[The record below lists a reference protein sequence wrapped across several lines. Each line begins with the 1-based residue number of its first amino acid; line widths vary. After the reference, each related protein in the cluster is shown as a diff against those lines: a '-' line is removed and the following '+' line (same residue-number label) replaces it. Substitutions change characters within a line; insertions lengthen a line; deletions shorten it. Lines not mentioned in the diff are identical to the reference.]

1 MKISMPS
8 MGVDFTSS
16 DHIESDI
23 ANGMV
28 SDIEALID
36 GYDREPR
43 PSRETFFDKKIKD
56 GVWIQRDGT
65 EIRIKDMKD
74 SHIRNCINMLKW
86 KKNRQ
91 KPLAMQQSF
100 VRLISLKRQKKL
112 LKGTDRYE

>member
-8 MGVDFTSS
+8 MGVDFTGS

-36 GYDREPR
+36 EYDREPR
-43 PSRETFFDKKIKD
+43 LSRETFFDKKIKD

-74 SHIRNCINMLKW
+74 SHIRNCINMLKR
-86 KKNRQ
+86 KQDYDPADKNSVANKHIRRFE
-91 KPLAMQQSF
+91 KELN
-100 VRLISLKRQKKL
+100 KREIE
-112 LKGTDRYE
+112 R

>member
-1 MKISMPS
+1 MKIDMPS
-8 MGVDFTSS
+8 VGVDFTSS

-43 PSRETFFDKKIKD
+43 PSRQAFFDKKIKD

-65 EIRIKDMKD
+65 EIHIKDMKD
-74 SHIRNCINMLKW
+74 SHIRNCINMLKR
-86 KKNRQ
+86 KQDYDPADKNSVANKYIRRFE
-91 KPLAMQQSF
+91 KELN
-100 VRLISLKRQKKL
+100 KRGL
-112 LKGTDRYE
+112 ER

>member
-8 MGVDFTSS
+8 MDVNFTSN

-36 GYDREPR
+36 SYNREPR
-43 PSRETFFDKKIKD
+43 PSKEAFFDKKIKE

-65 EIRIKDMKD
+65 EIHIKDMKD
-74 SHIRNCINMLKW
+74 SHIRNCINMLKR
-86 KKNRQ
+86 KQNYDPSDKGSVTNKYIQRFQ
-91 KPLAMQQSF
+91 KELN
-100 VRLISLKRQKKL
+100 KREL
-112 LKGTDRYE
+112 ER

>member
-1 MKISMPS
+1 MRISMPS

-23 ANGMV
+23 TNGMV

-36 GYDREPR
+36 EYDREPR
-43 PSRETFFDKKIKD
+43 PSREAFFNKKIKE

-74 SHIRNCINMLKW
+74 SHIRNCINMLKR
-86 KKNRQ
+86 KQDYDPADKNSIANKYIQRFE
-91 KPLAMQQSF
+91 KELN
-100 VRLISLKRQKKL
+100 KRGL
-112 LKGTDRYE
+112 ER

>member
-1 MKISMPS
+1 MRIDMPS
-8 MGVDFTSS
+8 VGVDFTSS

-43 PSRETFFDKKIKD
+43 PSREVFFNKKIKD
-56 GVWIQRDGT
+56 GVWMQRDGT

-74 SHIRNCINMLKW
+74 SHIRNCINMLKR
-86 KKNRQ
+86 KQDYDPADKNSVANKYIRRFE
-91 KPLAMQQSF
+91 KELN
-100 VRLISLKRQKKL
+100 KRGL
-112 LKGTDRYE
+112 ER